1 MSCGY
6 GMTCILPN
14 ILSGST
20 SLYLLMKFCY
30 IIYSGDYDYELWL
43 QYDLYTSKPTQ
54 WFYFSIL
61 VNAVVIF
68 TVGTM
73 TMSCGYVMTC
83 ILPNILSGSTSLY
96 LLMKFC
102 YIIYSGDYDYELWL
116 QYDLYTSK
124 PTQWFYFSIL
134 VNAALLYLQW

>member
-43 QYDLYTSKPTQ
+43 RYDLYTSKHTQ
-54 WFYFSIL
+54 WFI
-61 VNAVVIF
+61 
-68 TVGTM
+68 
-73 TMSCGYVMTC
+73 
-83 ILPNILSGSTSLY
+83 SL

-102 YIIYSGDYDYELWL
+102 YIYSGDYDYELWL
-116 QYDLYTSK
+116 RYDLYTSK
-124 PTQWFYFSIL
+124 HTQWFYFSIL
-134 VNAALLYLQW
+134 VNEVLLYLQWGL